1 MLEEEIAPAPVL
13 STYQDDITFSYDKV
27 RAQEK
32 LRPHLKL
39 KNNKDDE
46 EVREKIGQY
55 YSLKEMVEFLSQKDG
70 SKLKYERIT
79 LQFPD
84 SLICDSA
91 TIVHELQRMLKEVR
105 ESQVEGEGESQGEE
119 QEVDIKN
126 GEENGEISDNREKI
140 SGTCQVTE
148 TKSHKSESLNKCG
161 CGKETSCQ
169 EVAVSSASPAQKL
182 WILADTSYSP
192 CCVDEVA
199 AAHVM
204 SDLVIHF
211 GNACLN
217 VIDKLPAVYVFGK
230 PYADIDEVIRSFKLK
245 YNKNDKVVLMADA
258 PSTYI
263 LHELYNSLKEEYK
276 NLIYADLYIDSSSSA
291 SIIGYTPH
299 TSTQYN
305 ALNRTFIGFDNIQ
318 DLDEA
323 LLEHDIFHISD
334 ASPDTPRLLQLTTKF
349 KSVTLYDTTTN
360 IVSQGPFPSLMR
372 RYRYMHM
379 ARTAGTIGL
388 LVNTLSLANT
398 KKLIN
403 SIGKKIK
410 DAGKKHYIFV
420 VGKPNVAKLANFENI
435 DMWCILGCD
444 HQGIII
450 DQTNEYFKPIVTPY
464 ELLLALNDEL
474 TWSGKWETDFKKLLR
489 DMEEEDENKVDLETS
504 DDDEPEFNPVTGK
517 YVSTSRPL
525 RQLHH
530 LQITSQEEDDDE
542 DDSKSLVK
550 KFSSTVAIKNTVS
563 TSAVH
568 LQNRHWTGLGSD
580 FQNDNSDEEY
590 DPEEGALLEKGR
602 GGVARGYDY
611 DIEHKLV
618 TKE

>member
-1 MLEEEIAPAPVL
+1 MLEEEIAPAPLL
-13 STYQDDITFSYDKV
+13 STYQDDITFSYDKFQ
-27 RAQEK
+27 AQEK

-46 EVREKIGQY
+46 EVREKIAQY
-55 YSLKEMVEFLSQKDG
+55 YSMTEMVEFLSQKDG

-91 TIVHELQRMLKEVR
+91 TIVHELQRMLKEER
-105 ESQVEGEGESQGEE
+105 ESQVEG
-119 QEVDIKN
+119 QEVDTKN
-126 GEENGEISDNREKI
+126 SQQNRTISENQEKI
-140 SGTCQVTE
+140 TRTCQVTE
-148 TKSHKSESLNKCG
+148 TTSQKPGSSNNCG
-161 CGKETSCQ
+161 CGKDTSCQ
-169 EVAVSSASPAQKL
+169 EVAGSSASPAQKL

-230 PYADIDEVIRSFKLK
+230 PSADLDEVIRSFKLK
-245 YNKNDKVVLMADA
+245 YNENDKVVLMADA

-263 LHELYNSLKEEYK
+263 LHELYNSLKEEYQ
-276 NLIYADLYIDSSSSA
+276 NLVYSDLYIDSSSSA

-299 TSTQYN
+299 ASTQHI
-305 ALNRTFIGFDNIQ
+305 ALNRTFIGLDNIQ
-318 DLDEA
+318 NLDDA

-360 IVSQGPFPSLMR
+360 IISQGPFPSLMR

-489 DMEEEDENKVDLETS
+489 DMEEDDENKVDPETNE

-530 LQITSQEEDDDE
+530 LQITSKEEEDDDE
-542 DDSKSLVK
+542 DDSKTLVK

-580 FQNDNSDEEY
+580 FQNENSDEEY

-611 DIEHKLV
+611 DIEHK
-618 TKE
+618 

>member
-1 MLEEEIAPAPVL
+1 MIGSSLNSHYCIRLQAHRKILIVTTFNLHTMVEKDVAPAPVL
-13 STYQDDITFSYDKV
+13 STYQDDDTFSYDKV
-27 RAQEK
+27 QAQEK
-32 LRPHLKL
+32 LRPHLRL
-39 KNNKDDE
+39 HNNKDDE
-46 EVREKIGQY
+46 EVRAKINEY
-55 YSLKEMVEFLSQKDG
+55 YSVNEIVYFLLQREG
-70 SKLKYERIT
+70 GELKYKRIT

-91 TIVHELQRMLKEVR
+91 TIVHELQARLKEQSDEVEAHAFKEER
-105 ESQVEGEGESQGEE
+105 DTSEVCNQKESTG
-119 QEVDIKN
+119 
-126 GEENGEISDNREKI
+126 
-140 SGTCQVTE
+140 
-148 TKSHKSESLNKCG
+148 CG
-161 CGKETSCQ
+161 CGKEASCK
-169 EVAVSSASPAQKL
+169 EVSQAGSSQKL

-199 AAHVM
+199 AEHVS

-230 PYADIDEVIRSFKLK
+230 PHADLEEVISNFRQR
-245 YNKNDKVVLMADA
+245 YNEDDKVVLMADA

-263 LHELYNSLKEEYK
+263 LRDLYQSLKPDFK
-276 NLIYADLYIDSSSSA
+276 NLVYADLYIDPTSSA
-291 SIIGYTPH
+291 SIIGYAPQTG
-299 TSTQYN
+299 TNY
-305 ALNRTFIGFDNIQ
+305 ALNRTFIGLEDSE
-318 DLDEA
+318 LHEA

-334 ASPDTPRLLQLTTKF
+334 AVPDTPRLLQLTTKF

-360 IVSQGPFPSLMR
+360 VVSQGPFPSLMR

-403 SIGKKIK
+403 SIGKKVK

-420 VGKPNVAKLANFENI
+420 VGKPNVAKLANFENV

-450 DQTNEYFKPIVTPY
+450 DQSNEYFKPIVTPY
-464 ELLLALNDEL
+464 ELLLALNEEL
-474 TWSGKWETDFKKLLR
+474 TWLGKWETDFEKLLR
-489 DMEEEDENKVDLETS
+489 DMAEDNGTEAEPKD

-530 LQITSQEEDDDE
+530 LQITQEDE
-542 DDSKSLVK
+542 AEEEDSKSLVK

-580 FQNDNSDEEY
+580 FQHDSDEEY
-590 DPEEGALLEKGR
+590 DPDAGAVLEKGR

-611 DIEHKLV
+611 DIEHK
-618 TKE
+618 